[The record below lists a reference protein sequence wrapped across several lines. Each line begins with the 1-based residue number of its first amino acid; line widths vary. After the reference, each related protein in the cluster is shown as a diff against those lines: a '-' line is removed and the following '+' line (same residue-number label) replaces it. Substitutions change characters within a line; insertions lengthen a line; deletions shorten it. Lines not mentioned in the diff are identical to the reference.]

1 MLNIF
6 KIIYSIINTYKKDV
20 IKIIFYEMFFL
31 IKYYN
36 SSSKIFYTAISSEE
50 KLNTI
55 ANSTIPCPLY
65 YALIIANFVNKKK
78 IKSILD
84 LGSGHGRLTNFLSY
98 NTNAKIYGYEFN
110 EEIFKKS
117 VQIKNKNVILK
128 KKNILEINKE
138 IYNIDCFIFSDP
150 LKYRVDLDKVVK
162 KIKKIKKNK
171 KYFIIFININN
182 NKGKIMNKK
191 YLIKQH
197 VSSNK
202 KSVKI
207 YYNKIFSKNKFIN

>member
-1 MLNIF
+1 MSNIF
-6 KIIYSIINTYKKDV
+6 KIIYSIINTYKKD
-20 IKIIFYEMFFL
+20 IINIIFYEIYFF

-36 SSSKIFYTAISSEE
+36 SSSKIFDTAIRGEE

>member
-6 KIIYSIINTYKKDV
+6 KIIHSIINTYKKDV
-20 IKIIFYEMFFL
+20 FKIIFYEIYFF
-31 IKYYN
+31 IKYFN
-36 SSSKIFYTAISSEE
+36 SSSKIFYKVIFNKE
-50 KLNTI
+50 KSNTI

-65 YALIIANFVNKKK
+65 YGLIIANFINKKK
-78 IKSILD
+78 IKSVLD

-98 NTNAKIYGYEFN
+98 NTKAKIHGYEFN
-110 EEIFKKS
+110 KEVFKKS

-138 IYNIDCFIFSDP
+138 IINIDCFIFSDP
-150 LKYRVDLDKVVK
+150 LKYRVDLEKVVK

-182 NKGKIMNKK
+182 NKSKIINKK
-191 YLIKQH
+191 NLIKQH

-202 KSVKI
+202 KNVKI
-207 YYNKIFSKNKFIN
+207 YYNKIITNK

>member
-1 MLNIF
+1 MINIF
-6 KIIYSIINTYKKDV
+6 KIFSSTINTYNKDV
-20 IKIIFYEMFFL
+20 IKVILYEIYFF
-31 IKYYN
+31 IKYFN
-36 SSSKIFYTAISSEE
+36 SSSKIFYEAIFSKE
-50 KLNTI
+50 KINKI
-55 ANSTIPCPLY
+55 SNSTIPCPLY

-128 KKNILEINKE
+128 KKNILEINRE

-150 LKYRVDLDKVVK
+150 LKYRTDLDKVVK
-162 KIKKIKKNK
+162 RIKTIKKNK

-182 NKGKIMNKK
+182 NKSKIMNKK
-191 YLIKQH
+191 NLIKQH
-197 VSSNK
+197 VSSSK

-207 YYNKIFSKNKFIN
+207 YYNKIFTKNKFIY